1 VQRTFSTAG
10 TFSFQCN
17 IHSYMS
23 GQITVQ

>member
-10 TFSFQCN
+10 TFSFQCS